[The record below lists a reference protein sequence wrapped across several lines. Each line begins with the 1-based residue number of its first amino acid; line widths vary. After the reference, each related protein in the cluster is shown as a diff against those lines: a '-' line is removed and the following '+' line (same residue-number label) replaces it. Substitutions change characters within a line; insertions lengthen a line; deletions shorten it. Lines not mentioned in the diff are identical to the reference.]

1 MILVLSMM
9 IWVAAGI
16 HIEMSEE
23 AVGSVDLELRKGIG
37 IKPGGLG
44 VISILAI
51 IGIMGW
57 IKSSQGN
64 ST

>member
-16 HIEMSEE
+16 HVEMSEE
-23 AVGSVDLELRKGIG
+23 AVGSVGLELRKGIG